1 MGRQEDRRVVHH
13 DRRGRPSAI
22 VVWHPDGALVTAAV
36 RIPDRSWVSIEP
48 RAGEVAPWGA
58 VDRLWHGADAD
69 ARTTSVTVF
78 GTVDWARITTIPPL
92 AEPARLPPGA
102 GTAVLNL
109 LATLAREQGIPCLR
123 YAGPYPTE
131 ALFLAL
137 LECFRPERADRDLL
151 RHFMSDDLA
160 WIPAPFTPAFEETAY
175 VQWRDERVEKVVWE
189 GRTYYREESG
199 PVRRRAPFRV
209 HDDGDRV
216 ACSLWALGAPLAHHL
231 VLEADATTRVVAP
244 SGAAAGPGR
253 VLPPAVR
260 EGLVALVIAL
270 SAPPLASALR
280 EVTAGVVFT
289 RGPLARDLVRVTDDE
304 VRVSSTFADALS
316 RRLAEPAAAD
326 ARAYQALGALTEL
339 AVAMADPLRLRA
351 QARLAAAAA
360 DGLVTALEHVDDDP
374 DSARTIT
381 AAVERLLASGGVD
394 DQPDVEGDEP
404 DDGKH

>member
-1 MGRQEDRRVVHH
+1 
-13 DRRGRPSAI
+13 
-22 VVWHPDGALVTAAV
+22 
-36 RIPDRSWVSIEP
+36 
-48 RAGEVAPWGA
+48 
-58 VDRLWHGADAD
+58 
-69 ARTTSVTVF
+69 
-78 GTVDWARITTIPPL
+78 
-92 AEPARLPPGA
+92 
-102 GTAVLNL
+102 
-109 LATLAREQGIPCLR
+109 
-123 YAGPYPTE
+123 
-131 ALFLAL
+131 
-137 LECFRPERADRDLL
+137 
-151 RHFMSDDLA
+151 MSDDLA